1 MKEIVDREN
10 SVDKGTEGDVSGIT
24 AMQGEVILQASGK
37 PLRLL
42 SKGMVWSE
50 SAFGRRIIL
59 QHCAGLP
66 STHLYYIVIL

>member
-1 MKEIVDREN
+1 MQRLGVKKVSNIWTCKDVKEIVDREN

-42 SKGMVWSE
+42 SKGMV
-50 SAFGRRIIL
+50 
-59 QHCAGLP
+59 
-66 STHLYYIVIL
+66 